1 MAKARL
7 FLQKRNR
14 SDQNQK
20 GNRGKLPAGR
30 CIFSTVHKY
39 TVSFKVW
46 SSESLKE
53 LLRIAVQ
60 EPQFGLM
67 WNPGK
72 RVLISC
78 PGVLL
83 YAQFQK
89 REFRKAKLDP
99 GTGC

>member
-1 MAKARL
+1 MIANKNKVAKARL

-20 GNRGKLPAGR
+20 GIGKLPAGR

-39 TVSFKVW
+39 TVFLKVW

-60 EPQFGLM
+60 EPHFRSM

-89 REFRKAKLDP
+89 REFRKQN
-99 GTGC
+99 